1 MKPSKSAT
9 TTRQGA
15 PKATSRA
22 SGAVTRNAGSSSTQ
36 KPSAATRNA
45 APSQEG
51 SSRTVTSSS
60 GTHRTPPADRGRID
74 YNKPSRFYDHGHHY
88 YGYRIHSLPP
98 RHSVHYHFGRRY
110 YYYDGLYYYYRGG
123 VYYVCRPPFGYYFE
137 PDYYYYTPWR
147 CRVRYYAYADHQYH
161 IINDNYNT
169 IAQQNAIIAQNNATI
184 ARQQAELQAQQAKQA
199 QMASES
205 YQLAM
210 RLGLMQSY
218 AAVGQE
224 YFYDDGVFFVMNPN
238 GRYETIIPPAGA
250 LVEEL
255 PDDYEVVVLKD
266 GREYFKVDETIYRMT
281 VSDGKAYFEVLG
293 QLQDYS
299 W

>member
-1 MKPSKSAT
+1 MNKKAQSGSANAT
-9 TTRQGA
+9 T
-15 PKATSRA
+15 RA
-22 SGAVTRNAGSSSTQ
+22 AGTVNRSAGSSSSQ

-45 APSQEG
+45 SPSQENRG
-51 SSRTVTSSS
+51 VVTNRDNNA
-60 GTHRTPPADRGRID
+60 HRTPPGNRGGID
-74 YNKPSRFYDHGHHY
+74 YNKPSRFYDHGRHY

-98 RHSVHYHFGRRY
+98 RHSVHHHWGRRY

-123 VYYVCRPPFGYYFE
+123 VYYVCRPPFGYYFD
-137 PDYYYYTPWR
+137 PGLYYYTPWR
-147 CRVRYYAYADHQYH
+147 CRVRYYSYADHQYYL
-161 IINDNYNT
+161 INDNYRT
-169 IAQQNAIIAQNNATI
+169 IAEQNAVIAQNNATI
-184 ARQQAELQAQQAKQA
+184 ARQQAELQAQQARQA

-210 RLGLMQSY
+210 KLGLIQSY

-224 YFYDDGVFFVMNPN
+224 YYYDDGVFFIMNPN
-238 GRYETIIPPAGA
+238 GRYETIVPPAGA

-281 VSDGKAYFEVLG
+281 VNEGKAYFEVLG
-293 QLQDYS
+293 QLQDYT